1 MKAVFDETNGHLA
14 VFLVEQ
20 LSETYHIPVKDLPA
34 ETKLGDVFLVEV
46 IDGELSLIE
55 NLPIERDERLKANR
69 AKREA
74 LLKRKKLP

>member
-20 LSETYHIPVKDLPA
+20 LNETYHIPVKDLPA
-34 ETKLGDVFLVEV
+34 ETKQGDVFLVEV